1 MVKDEELERIRLKKL
16 EEMRKYRVSRKMPD
30 SLQEQKEENRPIK
43 VTDSTFMEIVQKHAL
58 VVIDC
63 WAPWCAPCHIIAPI
77 IEELAR
83 DYAGKVIFGK
93 LNVDEN
99 RKVAM
104 QYQIMGIP
112 TLLVFKGGELV
123 DRIVGVIPRQMLE
136 PKITRY
142 L

>member
-1 MVKDEELERIRLKKL
+1 MEKDEELDRIRQEKLRQLMERAAETEKK
-16 EEMRKYRVSRKMPD
+16 
-30 SLQEQKEENRPIK
+30 KELTSNKPVE
-43 VTDSTFMEIVQKHAL
+43 VTDSTLKETIQTNSL
-58 VVIDC
+58 VVVDC
-63 WAPWCAPCHIIAPI
+63 WAPWCAPCLIVGPI

-83 DYAGKVIFGK
+83 DYAGRILFGK

-104 QYQIMGIP
+104 QHQIMGIP
-112 TLLVFKGGELV
+112 TLLVFKNGKLV
-123 DRIVGVIPRQMLE
+123 DRIVGAMPRQTLE